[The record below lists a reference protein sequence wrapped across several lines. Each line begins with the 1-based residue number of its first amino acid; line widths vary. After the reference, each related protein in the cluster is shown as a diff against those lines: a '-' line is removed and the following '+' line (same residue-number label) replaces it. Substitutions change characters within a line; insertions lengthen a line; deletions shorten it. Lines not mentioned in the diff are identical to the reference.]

1 MFYTLIRKE
10 PSCLVITTN
19 RQNPHE
25 TLRGDYDYIVEE
37 KLYEV
42 TPENVLPFRVLNSNE
57 LYVELM
63 SVLDDKG
70 LDSMTVWCAGSRP
83 GYFYFSR
90 MPIWYASGTYIPY
103 PTYTSEPDYIK
114 ASMIR
119 NPDEYNKRIEDLVDL
134 SLKNYMDGA
143 MGTKP
148 TLSQERPVDDD
159 ILGYVVIPVK
169 ASVTPILSFSD
180 TRDEK

>member
-19 RQNPHE
+19 RQDPHD

-37 KLYEV
+37 KLHDV
-42 TPENVLPFRVLNSNE
+42 TEHNVLPFRVLDSNE
-57 LYVELM
+57 LYNELL
-63 SVLDDKG
+63 SILDEKG
-70 LDSMTVWCAGSRP
+70 LDSMTVWYVGSKT
-83 GYFYFSR
+83 GYVCFSR
-90 MPIWYASGTYIPY
+90 TPMWYAHNTYIPY

-114 ASMIR
+114 ASMLR
-119 NPDEYNKRIEDLVDL
+119 DTDDYNKRIEDLVDL
-134 SLKNYMDGA
+134 SFKNYMDGA
-143 MGTKP
+143 MGDKP
-148 TLSQERPVDDD
+148 TLLRYRPDESDV
-159 ILGYVVIPVK
+159 LGYVVIPIK